1 MNQQKVKIGQIWMVK
16 DNDDVERWMPGN
28 KAKTRP
34 MLILNRFGHNIQCIP
49 ITSSENAYKYD
60 YAMKG
65 NRGYYILNQVKS
77 KSDAEAL
84 YFMDQI
90 TLKELSNV
98 RKIVCEIISNPNY
111 NYEHAATSSER
122 ASYVTAKPLSSKDT
136 NLGKE
141 VCRAAKKLPTHVL
154 SQLGADYNKFAMKE
168 LVLKYRKF
176 GITKKDIC
184 AIMHM
189 KYQVMEA

>member
-1 MNQQKVKIGQIWMVK
+1 MKHVKIGQIWMVK
-16 DNDDVERWMPGN
+16 DNDNFTEWNNGN

-34 MLILNRFGHNIQCIP
+34 MLILNKFGHNIQCIP

-65 NRGYYILNQVKS
+65 NRGFYILNQLKS

-84 YFMDQI
+84 YYMDQI
-90 TLKELSNV
+90 SLKELSNV

-111 NYEHAATSSER
+111 NYDHAATSSER
-122 ASYVTAKPLSSKDT
+122 ASYVTAKPLSNTTD
-136 NLGKE
+136 LGKE
-141 VCRAAKKLPTHVL
+141 VCRAAKKLPNHVL
-154 SQLGADYNKFAMKE
+154 SQLGADYNRFPMKE